1 MAKGDPQTPRPMG
14 GPGGKGRGDGAA
26 PPHHPPSPPSTS
38 WTPAAPYTTSVAPP
52 PCRSH
57 PPAPSKSPSKVS
69 QQDSASPPSIRPLPV
84 SPQPSSLPHA
94 TSISTPLPI
103 TPPSQGGGGDPPTT
117 SWEWLGGRGRQ
128 VPALSYPASRSGS
141 FDPGRGGT
149 EDETRGASRWQG
161 PERARPPCRRSH
173 PTHCTRCRGP
183 CPVHPGAAPPTW
195 APARRLERWK
205 EWLVPTLL
213 PGRRALGAP
222 DLGRWCTWIDF
233 RGARHR
239 AVCPEYWSAA
249 FRACVSALCS
259 GPSTLAPSL
268 HHSTLLPAGSE
279 DPASSS
285 QAAAFRLR
293 STLATST
300 TCHHHHLP
308 SPHTLVYP
316 PDDFAGLGSSPASA
330 RLFGSLSS
338 RDIVSHRW
346 STCATRTLP
355 HPQAHCPWPLLLL
368 FPLPECP
375 SFSWPTPSRP
385 RSGRAPCPGL
395 RVSVWQNVAPCRTV

>member
-141 FDPGRGGT
+141 SILAEVAQGMRPGVRRGGRGPRGRGRLAGAPIPRTAHAAAAPALYTRRCSAHVGAGEEAGKMERMAGT
-149 EDETRGASRWQG
+149 HPSAGS
-161 PERARPPCRRSH
+161 ARPRR
-173 PTHCTRCRGP
+173 TRSREM
-183 CPVHPGAAPPTW
+183 VHM
-195 APARRLERWK
+195 
-205 EWLVPTLL
+205 
-213 PGRRALGAP
+213 
-222 DLGRWCTWIDF
+222 D
-233 RGARHR
+233 
-239 AVCPEYWSAA
+239 
-249 FRACVSALCS
+249 
-259 GPSTLAPSL
+259 
-268 HHSTLLPAGSE
+268 
-279 DPASSS
+279 
-285 QAAAFRLR
+285 
-293 STLATST
+293 
-300 TCHHHHLP
+300 
-308 SPHTLVYP
+308 
-316 PDDFAGLGSSPASA
+316 
-330 RLFGSLSS
+330 
-338 RDIVSHRW
+338 
-346 STCATRTLP
+346 
-355 HPQAHCPWPLLLL
+355 
-368 FPLPECP
+368 
-375 SFSWPTPSRP
+375 
-385 RSGRAPCPGL
+385 
-395 RVSVWQNVAPCRTV
+395 